1 MKFIYK
7 LLIGLSLTALP
18 AVCASFTINN
28 TNAANTWYGFYWN
41 EMGSSGTCG
50 SGTTYPC
57 GTAFGNIITNSPT
70 TGAAYLSTD
79 SATTVLGSS
88 PSGGIQVSSWA
99 FDFSSPVLLTLTDLN
114 TDGDSFKV
122 YDNSTLILT
131 TSTPLNN
138 GTNCGND
145 PAVCVNDSY
154 MSHGSVSVG
163 AGSNVITIV
172 DLTVNDQSPSGSA
185 AFELTGNV
193 SAVPEPT
200 TLSLMGLGLGG
211 LLLGWRRKRA

>member
-1 MKFIYK
+1 VKFIYK

-18 AVCASFTINN
+18 ALCASFTINN
-28 TNAANTWYGFYWN
+28 TNPANTWYGFYWN
-41 EMGSSGTCG
+41 AMGGTSLG
-50 SGTTYPC
+50 
-57 GTAFGNIITNSPT
+57 AIITNTPT

-88 PSGGIQVSSWA
+88 PSGGTQVSSWT
-99 FDFSSPVLLTLTDLN
+99 FDFSSPVLLTVTDLN

-154 MSHGSVSVG
+154 MSHGSVSVA

-172 DLTVNDQSPSGSA
+172 NLTVNDQSPSGSA

-193 SAVPEPT
+193 SSAVPEPT